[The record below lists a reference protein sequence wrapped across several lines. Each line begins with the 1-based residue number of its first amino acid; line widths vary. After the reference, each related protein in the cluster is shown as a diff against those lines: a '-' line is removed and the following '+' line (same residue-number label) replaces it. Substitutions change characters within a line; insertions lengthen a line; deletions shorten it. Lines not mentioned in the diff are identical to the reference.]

1 MTEPCDHRQPALR
14 ALFDGELDALASAEL
29 ETHIQGCATCR
40 TAIERMEEVRA
51 LLRTPGL
58 QPTVPPGLRARVEAI
73 AGRREVRIAAPAVR
87 PWRAWA
93 GGAAGGA
100 LAASLALFLAVPQLA
115 EPAIAEQVVGDHI
128 RSLQAAHLVDVRTSN
143 RHVVKPWFNGKLDFS
158 PPVVDLAA
166 QGFPLVGGRLDILD
180 EHRVAALVY
189 KRRLHSINL
198 LVRPAPAA
206 AWLAPASMRE
216 GSYSL
221 ARWTAGGLEYWAVSD
236 IEPGEL
242 GLFAREFRRQAGE

>member
-1 MTEPCDHRQPALR
+1 MSGACDHRQPALQ

-29 ETHIQGCATCR
+29 EAHVQTCPICQAT
-40 TAIERMEEVRA
+40 IEQMDEVRS

-58 QPTVPPGLRARVEAI
+58 QPATPPALRARIEAI
-73 AGRREVRIAAPAVR
+73 ARPRQVPIAPPAPR

-93 GGAAGGA
+93 GGAVGGA
-100 LAASLALFLAVPQLA
+100 LAASLALFLALPQLG
-115 EPAIAEQVVGDHI
+115 EPAIADQLVGDHI
-128 RSLQAAHLVDVRTSN
+128 RSLQAAHLVDVQTSD
-143 RHVVKPWFNGKLDFS
+143 RHVVKPWFNGKVDFS

-166 QGFPLVGGRLDILD
+166 RGFPLAGGRLDILD
-180 EHRVAALVY
+180 GRTVAALVY

-198 LVRPAPAA
+198 FVRPAAGAA
-206 AWLAPASMRE
+206 RLAPGLMRE

-221 ARWTAGGLEYWAVSD
+221 EHWTSHGLEYWAVSD

-242 GLFAREFRRQAGE
+242 GKFARLFRGQAGE